1 MSAVSIQL
9 QGAQIA
15 SNLTAVESIVGGDE
29 QDTLLLQRMS
39 EDAKKYIAS
48 FPWCDAVVSSYFG
61 SGVGGIF
68 AVFLFHIRPKHADVD
83 PWIWIIV
90 GDIPLAY
97 LPLTDCKSSG
107 EAFRTYMRGMR
118 NWVQLARKGSAGT
131 PEQGV
136 PPVDL
141 PATPEWAERLNQRLN
156 GLELAVRS
164 FFEDES
170 DAVN

>member
-1 MSAVSIQL
+1 
-9 QGAQIA
+9 
-15 SNLTAVESIVGGDE
+15 
-29 QDTLLLQRMS
+29 
-39 EDAKKYIAS
+39 
-48 FPWCDAVVSSYFG
+48 
-61 SGVGGIF
+61 
-68 AVFLFHIRPKHADVD
+68 
-83 PWIWIIV
+83 
-90 GDIPLAY
+90 
-97 LPLTDCKSSG
+97 
-107 EAFRTYMRGMR
+107 MR